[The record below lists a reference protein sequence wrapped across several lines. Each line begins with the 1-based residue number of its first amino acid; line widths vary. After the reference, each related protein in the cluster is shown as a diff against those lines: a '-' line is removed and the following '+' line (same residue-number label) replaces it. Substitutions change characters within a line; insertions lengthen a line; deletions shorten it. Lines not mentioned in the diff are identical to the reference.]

1 MALIGK
7 IRKNFWF
14 VLILLGLALAAFVIM
29 DMTSAAGRGGGAAPS
44 IGEVSGQEI
53 DYNEFSRMLSVSSQN
68 SAQNSNE
75 NNAQVWNYFVNKSL
89 LTQEANKLGLSPSAA
104 EMDRLRF
111 GPEYSPVIQE
121 AYYNPQTGQFDIQ
134 SLNSVKQAIDQGQ
147 ALSQSFVDFWNV
159 TTDRVR
165 TDRIQSKLNT
175 LVSKAIYT
183 PNWMAEEMAK
193 INSASATISY
203 VKIPFDVVADDQVD
217 VTDTDY
223 KDYLKKHADTYS
235 QDEETRIIE
244 YVSLDV
250 TPTAMDSAKLRDDLA
265 ARLNE
270 LKRTENDSIFA
281 INNDGTSP
289 NFYFKKS
296 DLPESSQ
303 EGIAALEVG
312 DVYGP
317 FVNKNAFSGVK
328 LLDKKLVADSVQASV
343 IFRSVKPDNVTGIAA
358 AKTLLDS
365 LQNLIETGVQT
376 FDSLAIKFSQDGSA
390 SSGGDLG
397 YRTQGTFP
405 NAFNEILFFTGEKGK
420 VYNVTTELG
429 VQLIKVVDRKF
440 NDQDPKY
447 KIAIIN
453 KAIIPSQTTQDS
465 VLDVVNNM
473 LSDNRDLES
482 LSAALGAEKLRRT
495 SPLKKSAFNISG
507 LGADQSSRNIVRW
520 AFDAET
526 EEGDVSADYFTYQDK
541 DLYFYNKYVIAGL
554 YKIIPEGLPAV
565 EDVKED
571 IAALVKNYKKGE
583 FLKNELAK
591 ASVSEAASKY
601 GQSPDTISSINM
613 GSIFIPVI
621 GNEPKVVSAAFNTAL
636 NTSSGAIHGNS
647 GVFVVEPLS
656 KSEPGASVNIG
667 NFKSSETQKMRV
679 KVPNQLMQTM
689 VEQAKI
695 EDKRFELGY

>member
-44 IGEVSGQEI
+44 VGEISGSSI
-53 DYNEFSRMLSVSSQN
+53 DYGDFSRMLSVSSQN
-68 SAQNSNE
+68 SPQNSNE

-89 LTQEANKLGLSPSAA
+89 LTQESNKLGLTPSAV
-104 EMDRLRF
+104 EMERLKF

-121 AYYNPQTGQFDIQ
+121 AYYNPQTGVFDIQ

-159 TTDRVR
+159 TTDRVK
-165 TDRIQSKLNT
+165 TDRIQTKLNT

-193 INSASATISY
+193 MNSASATIKY
-203 VKIPFDVVADDQVD
+203 VKIPFDVVGDEKVE
-217 VTDTDY
+217 VTDADY
-223 KDYLKKHADTYS
+223 NNYLKDHSDTYK
-235 QDEETRIIE
+235 QTEETRILE
-244 YVSLDV
+244 YVSFDV
-250 TPTAMDSAKLRDDLA
+250 IPTEMDSAKLRTDIA
-265 ARLNE
+265 GRLME
-270 LKRTENDSIFA
+270 LKKTENDSIFA

-296 DLPESSQ
+296 ELPESSQ
-303 EGIAALEVG
+303 EGIASLEVG

-317 FVNKNAFSGVK
+317 FVNQNAYSGVK
-328 LLDKKLVADSVQASV
+328 LLDKRMVADSVKASV
-343 IFRSVKPDNVTGIAA
+343 IFRSVTPDNVSGVAA

-365 LQNLIETGVQT
+365 LQNLIETGAQS

-390 SSGGDLG
+390 ASGGDLG

-405 NAFNEILFFTGEKGK
+405 YDFNNILFLTGEIGK
-420 VYNVTTELG
+420 VYNITTELG

-440 NDQDPKY
+440 MDEDPKY
-447 KIAIIN
+447 KVSIIN
-453 KAIIPSQTTQDS
+453 KAIIPSQSTQDS
-465 VLDVVNNM
+465 MLDVVNNY
-473 LSDNRDLES
+473 LSDNRDIES
-482 LSAALGAEKLRRT
+482 LTAAVGTGKLKRT
-495 SPLKKSAFNISG
+495 APLKKSAFNING
-507 LGADQSSRNIVRW
+507 LGSDQSSRNIVRW
-520 AFDAET
+520 AFDSET
-526 EEGDVSADYFTYQDK
+526 ELGDVSADYFTYQDQ
-541 DLYFYNKYVIAGL
+541 DLYFYNKYVIVGL
-554 YKIIPEGLPAV
+554 YKIIPEGMPSAD
-565 EDVKED
+565 DVKED
-571 IAALVKNYKKGE
+571 IAVLVKNYKKGE

-591 ASVSEAASKY
+591 ASVEEAAAKY
-601 GQSPDTISSINM
+601 GQSPDTLSNVSM

-621 GNEPKVVSAAFNTAL
+621 GNEPKVVSAAFKTGL

-647 GVFVVEPLS
+647 GVFVIEPLNRN
-656 KSEPGASVNIG
+656 EPGASANIG

-679 KVPNQLMQTM
+679 KVPGQLLKTM
-689 VEQAKI
+689 VEGAKI
-695 EDKRFELGY
+695 EDNRFDLGY